1 MTIQTIPIR
10 QPIIIPIFWSSA
22 LRPAG
27 ETMLPTIIHDH
38 RKYAV
43 FNVYFIQQ
51 YQGYSNLAKINLINI
66 IYVASDTT
74 SLNFQ
79 PNHWYNG

>member
-1 MTIQTIPIR
+1 
-10 QPIIIPIFWSSA
+10 
-22 LRPAG
+22 
-27 ETMLPTIIHDH
+27 MLPTIIQKDIHDH

-74 SLNFQ
+74 SFNFQ
-79 PNHWYNG
+79 PNRWYNV